1 MIFVNQIILSGTW
14 KISSYP
20 WSTCRGPS
28 RSSALLPPF
37 LYRGCCLLYSGTV
50 WCYTMV
56 SKLAILG
63 EGPSYYPVLINW
75 LVHLVTSLSFLT
87 TMKVDIKCGNVW
99 IKRII
104 MKCIC
109 LIQPLLSLPQC
120 MCMPCQSVCLIWAN
134 KYCIQ
139 YPLLLQSYM

>member
-1 MIFVNQIILSGTW
+1 MIDMSWSFTLLSFAASFF
-14 KISSYP
+14 IS
-20 WSTCRGPS
+20 W
-28 RSSALLPPF
+28 LLF
-37 LYRGCCLLYSGTV
+37 AVLWYCLVLYHGECLLYSGTV

-63 EGPSYYPVLINW
+63 EGPSYYPVLING

-120 MCMPCQSVCLIWAN
+120 MCMPCQSVCLI
-134 KYCIQ
+134 
-139 YPLLLQSYM
+139 